1 LTEKQRMGTLDNS
14 CLMFWTF
21 LLRLLAFFAKICGN
35 HSHLQTSL
43 QNSCQ
48 CDTDM
53 KNNEKFITL
62 GSTDIQVSRIGI
74 GTWSWGDRGDWQFG
88 LTHTE
93 KDIQEVVRTVI
104 DSGINFFDTAESYGG
119 GDSEKLLG
127 RSLSAQHR
135 SVVIATKF
143 SPGRWQLRKQDLLN
157 ALRNSIARLGL
168 DHVDLYQLH
177 WLTRFASIE
186 SRMDALAEG
195 LATGL
200 TRSIGVSNFTLEQL
214 LRAYDALA
222 KRNVPLASIQIE
234 YNLLHRA
241 PELNGIAE
249 ACRKLGIT
257 LIAYSPLA
265 MGMLTGKYTPTN
277 LPPSGRSAKYSASF
291 LGKIQPL
298 IHVIRDI
305 GEVHEGKTI
314 AQVALNWLIC
324 KGALPIPGAK
334 TAQQAKELSGAMGW
348 NLTPDEVVALDDTS
362 RSLQI

>member
-1 LTEKQRMGTLDNS
+1 
-14 CLMFWTF
+14 
-21 LLRLLAFFAKICGN
+21 
-35 HSHLQTSL
+35 
-43 QNSCQ
+43 
-48 CDTDM
+48 M

-62 GSTDIQVSRIGI
+62 GSTDILVSRIGI

-88 LTHTE
+88 ITHTE

-104 DSGINFFDTAESYGG
+104 DSGIIFFDTAESYGG
-119 GDSEKLLG
+119 GESEILLG
-127 RSLSAQHR
+127 RSLSAHHPP
-135 SVVIATKF
+135 VVLATKF
-143 SPGRWQLRKQDLLN
+143 SPRRWQLRTQDLLD
-157 ALRNSIARLGL
+157 ALRKSVTRLGV

-177 WLTRFASIE
+177 WLTRFASVE

-195 LATGL
+195 VATGL
-200 TRSIGVSNFTLEQL
+200 TRSIGVCNVTLEQL
-214 LRAYDALA
+214 LRATDALA
-222 KRNVPLASIQIE
+222 KRNVPLTSIQIE

-265 MGMLTGKYTPTN
+265 MGMLTGKYTPAN
-277 LPPSGRSAKYSASF
+277 LPPSGRSDKYSASF

-298 IHVIRDI
+298 IYLMRDI
-305 GEVHEGKTI
+305 GEAHTGKTT
-314 AQVALNWLIC
+314 AQVALNWLMC

-334 TAQQAKELSGAMGW
+334 TAQQAKELCGAMGW
-348 NLTPDEVVALDDTS
+348 NLSPEEVAALDDAS